1 MGEKEKVQKIRE
13 VVEAVGGNITDLAEA
28 ETVLEEEVAR
38 IDDNVDTLNATVV
51 EVSEREENIQEDVE
65 GLEGDV
71 IRLEVDVSKVS
82 RSLELLE
89 DKVENLNVTTTKK
102 LAVCGYQEYYWN
114 TDAAVI
120 TYDSIVAEV
129 NEFGGKPLDISSG
142 KFTAPITGLYEVSA
156 AAERC
161 YVPGDGADQYVDL
174 YMNDN
179 DRRLERFMNQYKLDS
194 GGMATPCSGFRY
206 VQLDEGDNLY
216 LKYGGGSA
224 ILGLKFCI
232 TLYTTT
238 E

>member
-1 MGEKEKVQKIRE
+1 MLLKFCILSLVLLATSSDAQGESPIVRLWKRVKQ
-13 VVEAVGGNITDLAEA
+13 
-28 ETVLEEEVAR
+28 LEEEMDTVGSEL
-38 IDDNVDTLNATVV
+38 DTVESNVNNLGSELDNVGSEMDAVKSDVNSLGSELDTIK
-51 EVSEREENIQEDVE
+51 SDVDAIE
-65 GLEGDV
+65 
-71 IRLEVDVSKVS
+71 
-82 RSLELLE
+82 
-89 DKVENLNVTTTKK
+89 TKK
-102 LAVCGYQEYYWN
+102 LAVCGYQ
-114 TDAAVI
+114 DVVDVVI

-142 KFTAPITGLYEVSA
+142 KFTAPVTGLYEVSA

>member
-1 MGEKEKVQKIRE
+1 MLLKFCILSLVLLATSSDAQGESPIVRLWKRVKQ
-13 VVEAVGGNITDLAEA
+13 
-28 ETVLEEEVAR
+28 LEEEMDTVGSEL
-38 IDDNVDTLNATVV
+38 DTVESNVNNLGSELDTV
-51 EVSEREENIQEDVE
+51 ESELDTIKSDVDAIE
-65 GLEGDV
+65 
-71 IRLEVDVSKVS
+71 
-82 RSLELLE
+82 
-89 DKVENLNVTTTKK
+89 TKK
-102 LAVCGYQEYYWN
+102 LAVCGYQ
-114 TDAAVI
+114 DVVDVVI

-142 KFTAPITGLYEVSA
+142 KFTAPVTGLYEVSA

>member
-1 MGEKEKVQKIRE
+1 MLLKFCILSLVL
-13 VVEAVGGNITDLAEA
+13 LATSSDAQE
-28 ETVLEEEVAR
+28 ERPIVRLWKRVKQLEEEMDTVGSEL
-38 IDDNVDTLNATVV
+38 DTVESNVNNLGSELDNVGSEMDAVKSDVNSLGSELDTIK
-51 EVSEREENIQEDVE
+51 SDVDAIE
-65 GLEGDV
+65 
-71 IRLEVDVSKVS
+71 
-82 RSLELLE
+82 
-89 DKVENLNVTTTKK
+89 TKK
-102 LAVCGYQEYYWN
+102 LAVCGYQ
-114 TDAAVI
+114 DVVDVVI

-142 KFTAPITGLYEVSA
+142 KFTAPVTGLYEVSA

>member
-1 MGEKEKVQKIRE
+1 MLLKFCILSLVLLATSSDAQGESPIVRLWKRVKQ
-13 VVEAVGGNITDLAEA
+13 
-28 ETVLEEEVAR
+28 LEEEMDTVGSEL
-38 IDDNVDTLNATVV
+38 DTVESNVNNLGSELDTV
-51 EVSEREENIQEDVE
+51 ESELDTIKSDVDAIE
-65 GLEGDV
+65 
-71 IRLEVDVSKVS
+71 
-82 RSLELLE
+82 
-89 DKVENLNVTTTKK
+89 TKK
-102 LAVCGYQEYYWN
+102 LAVCGYQ
-114 TDAAVI
+114 DVVDVVV

-142 KFTAPITGLYEVSA
+142 KFTAPVTGLYEVSA

-216 LKYGGGSA
+216 LKYGGGTA